1 MPRAGSG
8 FTTRCAPGNRSRSN
22 SLSMA
27 ESPAAQ
33 TTTTWS
39 AGNRDQSS
47 IWCPS
52 TVLSPH
58 GKSIFGRPMREDRPA
73 ARITAASE
81 KFSSVDIAINRSAS
95 LRPSALSIAIN
106 RSASLRPGAL
116 SIAINR
122 SADLRSGALSIAINR
137 SAGLRPGALSIA
149 INRSAGLRPGALTK
163 ESKQAGIRGAKS
175 TCSFSPTQARR
186 ARFGCGA
193 GPEAGAPKLA
203 GHFNLPNAPL
213 TASKFGRSLGV
224 GVFSLYWMTPCLS
237 MTNAARAAVSPT
249 PASIGNTTS

>member
-8 FTTRCAPGNRSRSN
+8 FTTRCADGNRSRSN

-39 AGNRDQSS
+39 AGNRDQSLIS
-47 IWCPS
+47 CPR

-73 ARITAASE
+73 ARMTVASE

-95 LRPSALSIAIN
+95 FG
-106 RSASLRPGAL
+106 PGAL
-116 SIAINR
+116 SN
-122 SADLRSGALSIAINR
+122 
-137 SAGLRPGALSIA
+137 A

-163 ESKQAGIRGAKS
+163 ESKQAGVRGAKS

-193 GPEAGAPKLA
+193 GPEAGAPKLS
-203 GHFNLPNAPL
+203 GHFNLPKAPL

-237 MTNAARAAVSPT
+237 ITNAARAAVSPT